1 MPVAVYVVSEGKV
14 LGEDAL
20 RDYLKA
26 RIAGFKVP
34 EKMWLSDTPL
44 PRLGTEKVDRRAVK
58 ARYAAMWDGA
68 TG

>member
-1 MPVAVYVVSEGKV
+1 MASEGKT

-34 EKMWLSDTPL
+34 EKFWQADTPL

-58 ARYAAMWDGA
+58 AHYAAMWDGA
-68 TG
+68 AG

>member
-1 MPVAVYVVSEGKV
+1 MAVYVVAEGKQ

-20 RDYLKA
+20 REYLKA

-34 EKMWLSDTPL
+34 EKLWLSDAPL

-58 ARYAAMWDGA
+58 ARYAASWEGA
-68 TG
+68 AA